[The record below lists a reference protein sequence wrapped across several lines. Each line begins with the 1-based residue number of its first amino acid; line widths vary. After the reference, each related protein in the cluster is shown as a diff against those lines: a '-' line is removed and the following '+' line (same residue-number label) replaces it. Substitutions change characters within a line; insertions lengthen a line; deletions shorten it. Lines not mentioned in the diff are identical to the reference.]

1 MIAIID
7 ARQPSAVRD
16 ALRKRGFDIVALPA
30 FPRLPAPVS
39 GHPDMLIFI
48 ARGALFTHSEY
59 YSIARSQIDKIVADL
74 SLNLVMC
81 DDDISPEYPHDV
93 RFNLAFV
100 GGHVIG
106 LRAAVAHHIL
116 EFCDRQS
123 IDFIDVRQGYSK
135 CSVCIV
141 SDDAIITADRGIA
154 RAARNVGID
163 VLEIVP
169 GGVSL
174 LGYDTGFLG
183 GASGT
188 DAENVYFSGNLA
200 SHPDAF
206 AIESFCHRHGKSAV
220 SLSTEPLFDGGTMF
234 FPAPHK
240 R

>member
-16 ALRKRGFDIVALPA
+16 ALRECGFDIVALPA

-48 ARGALFTHSEY
+48 ACGVLFTHSEY
-59 YSIARSQIDKIVADL
+59 YSIARSQIDKIVTV
-74 SLNLVMC
+74 LNLDLVLC
-81 DDDISPEYPHDV
+81 DDDIVSEYPYDV
-93 RFNLAFV
+93 RFNLALV
-100 GGHVIG
+100 GEHVIG
-106 LRAAVAHHIL
+106 RRASAAHHIL

-135 CSVCIV
+135 CSVCVV
-141 SDDAIITADRGIA
+141 SDDAVITADRDIA
-154 RAARNVGID
+154 LAARNIGID
-163 VLEIVP
+163 VLEIIP

-174 LGYDTGFLG
+174 PGYDTGFLG
-183 GASGT
+183 GASGA
-188 DAENVYFSGNLA
+188 DAGNVYFSGNLA
-200 SHPDAF
+200 SHPDAC
-206 AIESFCHRHGKSAV
+206 AIECFCHRHGKKVV

-234 FPAPHK
+234 FPTPHK